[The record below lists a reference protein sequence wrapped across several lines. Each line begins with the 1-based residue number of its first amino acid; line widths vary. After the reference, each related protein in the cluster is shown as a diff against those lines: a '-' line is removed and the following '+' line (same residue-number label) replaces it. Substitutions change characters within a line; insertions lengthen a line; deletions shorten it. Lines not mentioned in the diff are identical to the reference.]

1 MILQLSKVTIFHLF
15 MKSLFE
21 NTFFTFFYIYFLGW
35 VIALVVR
42 IRVGQLL
49 INDLGDQL
57 DQRQG
62 IGNQLVENQL
72 INNQVQILP
81 WY

>member
-15 MKSLFE
+15 MIFFFE
-21 NTFFTFFYIYFLGW
+21 NTFFTFFFFFLGW

-42 IRVGQLL
+42 IRVGRILK
-49 INDLGDQL
+49 NDLGDQL
-57 DQRQG
+57 GQRQA
-62 IGNQLVENQL
+62 IKNQLVENQL
-72 INNQVQILP
+72 IKNQVQFLP